1 MADTTLTTWR
11 RAWCAV
17 QAVPLLPVA
26 GLYLIMRGQW
36 LWFEHLDT
44 VRPGGVPVMLGI
56 GLLLLGMR
64 KGAPG
69 LTAFPPF
76 GEGTQA
82 AGWRLG
88 WRALLIVVGLAVC
101 VVTGLRA
108 VEETRNAWTLLA
120 MWAGGIALTTAGC
133 VPWQAARAWGAM
145 VRASWHD
152 ERRTWLLIG
161 LLLLVSLAART
172 IDLETVPFILS
183 SDDAQFAQEAV
194 HLKDDRGWNYNPF
207 QMGMWHHPRIVH
219 TLMAVSIEALGQT
232 ATAARLPWAIFGAL
246 TVPATY
252 LLARRLFDARV
263 GWCAA
268 LIVATL
274 PVHLLFSRI
283 AMDMTGDGL
292 FMALTFAFLARA
304 LRENDLL
311 EAALAGLCLGLSQY
325 FYFAGRIAALVVLGW
340 LVVYALYNWRAL
352 WQRWGVI
359 LTLAIVAAGVVF
371 PNLYAVYDDKERPLN
386 PRLAHVSIWATGNL
400 QGAVD
405 RGELKGYLVD
415 QSQKAFLG
423 YVHFQ
428 DESDVYGRY
437 HPLLGWYAGVPFL
450 VGVAVVARK
459 WRDPRFL
466 LLAGWIT
473 GTAFLGGFL
482 LVDPPHFPRYVN
494 AIPALASVAGL
505 GMVWF
510 AQKMVD
516 GAAAL
521 WTLLGRKVR
530 AGRGAW
536 ARYALPVGLAL
547 VLAVANQLSF
557 SFGYLPRTPEIL
569 YGEATR
575 QLNDAV
581 EILDTFEGRYAVW
594 RFSTLELDLNGTS
607 LLYYLTPEN
616 AGREYTEDLRG
627 WRDVLAPGPT
637 AFVIASGRMNEVIR
651 VLMSLFP
658 GGELHQYDNERT
670 GVPLLYVYFAD
681 VPDVT
686 DDSGNGQDSDA

>member
-1 MADTTLTTWR
+1 MAGETLRGWR
-11 RAWCAV
+11 VVWHAA

-26 GLYLIMRGQW
+26 GLYLIVRGQW

-44 VRPGGVPVMLGI
+44 VRPGGVPVLLGI
-56 GLLLLGMR
+56 GLLLISMR

-76 GEGTQA
+76 REGVQ

-88 WRALLIVVGLAVC
+88 WRALLAVLGLAVC
-101 VVTGLRA
+101 VYTGLRA
-108 VEETRNAWTLLA
+108 VEETLNAWTLLA
-120 MWAGGIALTTAGC
+120 MWAGGIALTIVGC
-133 VPWQAARAWGAM
+133 VPWQTVRAWGAM
-145 VRASWHD
+145 VCASWRD
-152 ERRTWLLIG
+152 ERRTWVLIG
-161 LLLLVSLAART
+161 LLFLVSLAART
-172 IDLETVPFILS
+172 IDLETVPYIMS

-194 HLKDDRGWNYNPF
+194 HLKDERGWSYNPF
-207 QMGMWHHPRIVH
+207 HMGMWHHPRIVH

-232 ATAARLPWAIFGAL
+232 AAAARLPWAVFGAL

-252 LLARRLFDARV
+252 LLARRLFDGRV

-274 PVHLLFSRI
+274 PVHLLFSRT

-304 LRENDLL
+304 LRENDPL

-340 LVVYALYNWRAL
+340 LLVYALHNWRGM
-352 WQRWGVI
+352 WRRWGVV

-371 PNLYAVYDDKERPLN
+371 PNLYAAYDDKERPLN

-400 QGAVD
+400 EAAVD
-405 RGELKGYLVD
+405 QGVLKEYLVD
-415 QSQKAFLG
+415 QAQRAFLG

-450 VGVAVVARK
+450 VGVAVVVRMG
-459 WRDPRFL
+459 RDPRFL
-466 LLAGWIT
+466 LLAGWIL

-482 LVDPPHFPRYVN
+482 LVDPPHFPRYIN
-494 AIPALASVAGL
+494 TIPALAAVAGL

-510 AQKMVD
+510 AQRLVD
-516 GAAAL
+516 SAAAL
-521 WTLLGRKVR
+521 WTLVGRKVW
-530 AGRGAW
+530 AERGAW
-536 ARYALPVGLAL
+536 ARYALPGSLAL
-547 VLAVANQLSF
+547 ALAAANQLSF
-557 SFGYLPRTPEIL
+557 SYGYLPKTPEIL

-575 QLNDAV
+575 QLNDTV

-607 LLYYLTPEN
+607 LLHYLTPEN
-616 AGREYTEDLRG
+616 AGNEYTDDLRR

-637 AFVIASGRMNEVIR
+637 AFVIAAGRLNEVIY
-651 VLMSLFP
+651 VLANLFP
-658 GGELHQYDNERT
+658 GGELRQYDNERT
-670 GVPLLYVYFAD
+670 GAPLLYVYFAD
-681 VPDVT
+681 VPDV
-686 DDSGNGQDSDA
+686 SGESENGQDSDA

>member
-1 MADTTLTTWR
+1 MADATLTGWR
-11 RAWCAV
+11 RVWRAV

-26 GLYLIMRGQW
+26 GLYLIVRGQW
-36 LWFEHLDT
+36 LWFEHLNT
-44 VRPGGVPVMLGI
+44 VRPGGVPVLAGV
-56 GLLLLGMR
+56 GLLLISMR

-76 GEGTQA
+76 TEGART
-82 AGWRLG
+82 GWRLG
-88 WRALLIVVGLAVC
+88 RRALLIALGLAVC
-101 VVTGLRA
+101 AITGLRA

-120 MWAGGIALTTAGC
+120 LWAGGIALTIAGC
-133 VPWQAARAWGAM
+133 VPWQAARAWGTMA
-145 VRASWHD
+145 RASWRG
-152 ERRTWLLIG
+152 ERRTWALVG
-161 LLLLVSLAART
+161 LLFLVSLAART
-172 IDLETVPFILS
+172 IDLESVPYIMS

-194 HLKDDRGWNYNPF
+194 HLKDDRGWHYNPF
-207 QMGMWHHPRIVH
+207 HMGMWHHPRIVH

-232 ATAARLPWAIFGAL
+232 AAAARLPWAIFGAL

-252 LLARRLFDARV
+252 LLARRLFDARA

-274 PVHLLFSRI
+274 PVHLLFSRT

-304 LRENDLL
+304 LRENDPL

-340 LVVYALYNWRAL
+340 LAVYALYDRRAM
-352 WQRWGVI
+352 WQRRGVV
-359 LTLAIVAAGVVF
+359 LTLVIVTAGVVF

-386 PRLAHVSIWATGNL
+386 PRLAHVSIWETGNL
-400 QGAVD
+400 QEAAD
-405 RGELKGYLVD
+405 RGELKEYLVD
-415 QSQKAFLG
+415 QSQRAFLG

-428 DESDVYGRY
+428 DESDVFGRY

-450 VGVAVVARK
+450 IGAAVVLRR

-466 LLAGWIT
+466 LLAGWIV

-482 LVDPPHFPRYVN
+482 LVDPPHFPRYIN
-494 AIPALASVAGL
+494 TIPALAAVAGL
-505 GMVWF
+505 GLVWF
-510 AQKMVD
+510 AQRLTD

-521 WTLLGRKVR
+521 WLLLGRKAW
-530 AGRGAW
+530 AGRGGW

-547 VLAVANQLSF
+547 ALATANQLSF
-557 SFGYLPRTPEIL
+557 SYGYVPKTPDIL

-575 QLNDAV
+575 QLNDAA

-607 LLYYLTPEN
+607 LLHYLTPEN
-616 AGREYTEDLRG
+616 AGREYTEDLRR

-637 AFVIASGRMNEVIR
+637 AFVIASGRLNEVIY
-651 VLMSLFP
+651 VLTSLFP
-658 GGELHQYDNERT
+658 GGELHQYANERT

-681 VPDVT
+681 VPDV
-686 DDSGNGQDSDA
+686 SGANENGQNSDA